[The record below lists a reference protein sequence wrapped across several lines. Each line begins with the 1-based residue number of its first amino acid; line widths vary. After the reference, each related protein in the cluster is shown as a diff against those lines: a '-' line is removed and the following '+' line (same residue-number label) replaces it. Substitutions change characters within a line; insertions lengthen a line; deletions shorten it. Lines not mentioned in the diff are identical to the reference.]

1 MSLNCPDLCTADKC
15 RELEARIE
23 QLEQTVNILNELIDN
38 HLELDIPFA
47 HNYNP
52 SELDLSN
59 YVTRSEFNNHTAT
72 NIPDAHNYIPSIN
85 VDIFP
90 QEDGNNILKIQVD
103 GQSDEDSFQV
113 PTYNLDDIEFR
124 VFNNNNGE
132 IRLVFSIDNR
142 DISDVIDISEL
153 YNKEDPQPQDSAVQ
167 IEGFYEN
174 GGIFLS
180 VASFGGVDTTFIS
193 LPEPE
198 SGDVFITEEQETL
211 VAIDSL
217 YNEESNSISI
227 SITVNGQSA
236 TTTIQLPSMS
246 LDEITVLLEKITAI
260 LGGDTWQ
267 YNQES
272 KTVEYK
278 LQPETLIKTT
288 GQATYSTNTD
298 TGKELT
304 VKNLIELNTAIAS
317 VNYFRSGH
325 HRLPATAIQSLLNTS
340 EGNQEL
346 KIYDSLSFQEWIVR
360 NLDALMGEFPLKL
373 KYKNDNGK
381 QEVSFTNLSEVLIET
396 IGLLLSLA
404 DDSNNNLA
412 LTSKAMIEAR
422 AAANAAITATDY
434 AAANAEYLGYRGKE
448 VEKEIKVS
456 FTPGKATMKEVLKPS
471 IQKIIGWELIG
482 EETLTE
488 LVKRVLIGAEI
499 IRAAM
504 YIPWKPG
511 EKITGDNIKEDR
523 EKNKQTQDEKWEAFK
538 NKINTP
544 TGIYKTNKPQ
554 AKIRDSE
561 TAKLATIEE
570 SLSAVSSTLSSS
582 VMSSTTVSSPTGNPD
597 FIIEQF

>member
-15 RELEARIE
+15 RELEARIV
-23 QLEQTVNILNELIDN
+23 QLEQAVNILNELIDN

-47 HNYNP
+47 HDYNP

-113 PTYNLDDIEFR
+113 PTYNLDDIEFK
-124 VFNNNNGE
+124 VFNEGNGFF
-132 IRLVFSIDNR
+132 RLVLSIDNR
-142 DISDVIDISEL
+142 DISDVIDIGEL
-153 YNKEDPQPQDSAVQ
+153 YNKEDPLTSAVQ
-167 IEGFYEN
+167 IEGFYQN

-180 VASFGGVDTTFIS
+180 VASTGGVDTAFIS
-193 LPEPE
+193 LPEQDR
-198 SGDVFITEEQETL
+198 GDVFITEEQETN
-211 VAIDSL
+211 VALSSL
-217 YNEESNSISI
+217 YDEESNSISI
-227 SITVNGQSA
+227 SITVNGKSA

-267 YNQES
+267 YNEQS
-272 KTVEYK
+272 KTVQYK
-278 LQPETLIKTT
+278 IQPETLIKTT
-288 GQATYSTNTD
+288 GQASYSTDTD

-317 VNYFRSGH
+317 VDYFRSGH

-373 KYKNDNGK
+373 KYKNDNGE
-381 QEVSFTNLSEVLIET
+381 QEVSFTNLSEVLIES

-404 DDSNNNLA
+404 EDSNNNLA
-412 LTSKAMIEAR
+412 LTSKTMIEAR
-422 AAANAAITATDY
+422 AAANAAIVATDY

-448 VEKEIKVS
+448 VKKEVKVS

-511 EKITGDNIKEDR
+511 EKITGDNIKEEQER
-523 EKNKQTQDEKWEAFK
+523 NKQTQDEKWEAFK

-544 TGIYKTNKPQ
+544 TGIYKTNKPD
-554 AKIRDSE
+554 ARIRD
-561 TAKLATIEE
+561 IE
-570 SLSAVSSTLSSS
+570 
-582 VMSSTTVSSPTGNPD
+582 NNR
-597 FIIEQF
+597 